1 MVIYNVTHA
10 HVIRKA
16 RKFSPPIK
24 VCYFSIY
31 QDRIKK
37 HNTKHPLSKYIYL
50 HLFQRIV
57 FPVDELRIEVDC
69 LASKGYVEIDAIEI
83 VGGILQCTL
92 NYPFLHTS
100 SFQATYLCISRSLAL
115 DAPTFSFRY
124 VPFALFQIQKLLLLY
139 KERRCLRGWSLCE

>member
-31 QDRIKK
+31 QVRIKK
-37 HNTKHPLSKYIYL
+37 HNTKHLKIYIFLIPEDHVPSRRAENRGGLLGVQRLCRNRCHWNSWRYFTMYLKLPISTYWFFSSHLSL
-50 HLFQRIV
+50 HI
-57 FPVDELRIEVDC
+57 
-69 LASKGYVEIDAIEI
+69 
-83 VGGILQCTL
+83 
-92 NYPFLHTS
+92 
-100 SFQATYLCISRSLAL
+100 SFDST
-115 DAPTFSFRY
+115 TFSFRY

-139 KERRCLRGWSLCE
+139 KERRRFRGWSLCE